1 MWRFR
6 LTILIFI
13 KSFSGQLGKCVH
25 FQIVGLVYA
34 FYLARREGTSLGS
47 ILEGPL
53 PCELDETE
61 PTFYL
66 PHSRQIR
73 ERKALFFLRVWGDC
87 FWPDHVQF
95 FGGWR
100 GKIFVSKGVWK
111 GKSFVSNVVWKGKN
125 FVSLWMCKGKTL
137 SQNGCVKAKTS
148 FRKFVDKSHFEFL
161 YLLQSQFHERPRSV
175 KGSLCFLSDC
185 VHKLAFSLQVMINIV
200 PEGELIWKW
209 KGHSPSILDCKQPLS
224 IAKGTSQNI
233 KETRTHHFSPVAIRM
248 NFL

>member
-1 MWRFR
+1 MINGF
-6 LTILIFI
+6 LIVAVQVNHSHFHQCLFQGLQ
-13 KSFSGQLGKCVH
+13 SGKCVH
-25 FQIVGLVYA
+25 FQTVGLVYA
-34 FYLARREGTSLGS
+34 FYLARREGTSLGN

-53 PCELDETE
+53 PCELNDTE
-61 PTFYL
+61 PTFSL

-73 ERKALFFLRVWGDC
+73 ERKALFFLLVWGDC

-175 KGSLCFLSDC
+175 KGSLCFWVIACTNWHFLFR
-185 VHKLAFSLQVMINIV
+185 LR
-200 PEGELIWKW
+200 LIECLRE
-209 KGHSPSILDCKQPLS
+209 S
-224 IAKGTSQNI
+224 
-233 KETRTHHFSPVAIRM
+233 
-248 NFL
+248 